1 MADFKK
7 YFESME
13 KIKVLK
19 TQELINE
26 AENESR
32 IGFSPQDEIALRHE
46 VVVPDQ
52 AGGINNKNVRIANL
66 TAMEV
71 LAIKKAGMLI
81 TWLESKRGDEGYKG
95 KEINEFIKEI
105 QRDITLLLN
114 VSVSR
119 KGYLLDNLLSPKKRF
134 TMGQE
139 MTERK
144 SIFQP
149 KDA

>member
-1 MADFKK
+1 
-7 YFESME
+7 
-13 KIKVLK
+13 
-19 TQELINE
+19 
-26 AENESR
+26 
-32 IGFSPQDEIALRHE
+32 
-46 VVVPDQ
+46 
-52 AGGINNKNVRIANL
+52 
-66 TAMEV
+66 MEV